1 MHGSRSAG
9 SRHRAAMA
17 AWTIGMIVATRLAL
31 AQGTPSAAALDRIRD
46 AGRIALGYRSDARP
60 FSFRDAS
67 DAPAGYSIALCER
80 IADAIKRALQQPALR
95 VDWVPVAAPDRFRA
109 VEQGTVD
116 VLCGADTVTLE
127 RRSEVAF
134 SIPIF
139 PGGIGALLR
148 ADAPARL
155 RGVLAGHAQPAHPV
169 WRASTTQ
176 ALQARAFSSVSGTTA
191 EAWLTRR
198 IGELQV
204 LTTLT
209 PSASY
214 DAGVQAVLDRRVD
227 ALFGERAVLLDAAQR
242 DPSRTLLVVDRLF
255 TYEPL
260 ALAIGRGD
268 EAFRLLV
275 DRTLSQFYASGQLG
289 ALYTRWF
296 GEPDDSA
303 LSFFRWTALS
313 E

>member
-1 MHGSRSAG
+1 
-9 SRHRAAMA
+9 MA

-46 AGRIALGYRSDARP
+46 AGRITLGYRSDARP

-67 DAPAGYSIALCER
+67 GAPAGYSIALCER
-80 IADAIKRALQQPALR
+80 IADAIKRELQQPALR
-95 VDWVPVAAPDRFRA
+95 VEWVPVAAPDRFRA
-109 VEQGTVD
+109 VQQGAVD

-169 WRASTTQ
+169 WRASATQ

-204 LTTLT
+204 LTTVT

-268 EAFRLLV
+268 EAFHLLV